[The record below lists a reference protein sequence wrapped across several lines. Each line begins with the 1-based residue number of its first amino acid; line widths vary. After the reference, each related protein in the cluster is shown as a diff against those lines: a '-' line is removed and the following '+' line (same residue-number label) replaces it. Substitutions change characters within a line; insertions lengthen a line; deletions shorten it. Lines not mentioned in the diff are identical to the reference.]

1 MPVEAML
8 KGDDANRQDDTIEEH
23 TEYESSDMAFFRGFK
38 NGPKHSK
45 SEKPSKGTQTI
56 STFMHMNDME
66 RRFETYTQ
74 VRIMIILVPP

>member
-8 KGDDANRQDDTIEEH
+8 KGDDANCQDNTIEEH
-23 TEYESSDMAFFRGFK
+23 TEYESSDMAFFRGFE

-45 SEKPSKGTQTI
+45 SEKPSKGTQI
-56 STFMHMNDME
+56 VSPSMHMNDME
-66 RRFETYTQ
+66 RRLKTYTQ